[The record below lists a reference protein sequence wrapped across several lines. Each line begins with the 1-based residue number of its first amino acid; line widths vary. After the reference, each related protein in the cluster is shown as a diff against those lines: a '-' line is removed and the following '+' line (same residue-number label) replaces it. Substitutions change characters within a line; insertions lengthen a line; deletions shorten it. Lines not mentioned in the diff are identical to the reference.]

1 MYGPPWYTSP
11 ADPDD
16 RWEAIAERLESE
28 YATGAKL
35 REIAESE
42 FEELNIIADLVS
54 IYEGH
59 VDDIPVASERLI
71 RNLLRCIDAAIEK
84 RAREDAEA
92 EVARMDDED
101 EEARGDAAYWAR
113 EDAA

>member
-11 ADPDD
+11 PDPDD

-28 YATGAKL
+28 YATGDKL

-42 FEELNIIADLVS
+42 FEELDITAELVAIYDGHIAD
-54 IYEGH
+54 
-59 VDDIPVASERLI
+59 IPAASERLV
-71 RNLLRCIDAAIEK
+71 RSLLSRLSDAIEK
-84 RAREDAEA
+84 TAREDAEA
-92 EVARMDDED
+92 EVARMDDEAAD
-101 EEARGDAAYWAR
+101 ARGEAAYWSR